1 VGTRQFLYPQIVPD
15 PAWIEEQITRFLDE
29 DRTGE
34 DITTEAVV
42 PEGIQATARLEAGQD
57 LIFAGAQIVLL
68 FFENLCKVEL
78 YAVDGSSIP
87 SGELIGTITGPA
99 RHLLTRER
107 VMLNLIQHLSGI
119 ATLTRAYTDR
129 AAPYGVVILDTR
141 KTLPGLRQL
150 EKYAVAVGGGVNHR
164 LDLYSGILAKD
175 NHLAVSGGITKAI
188 DSLRQNH
195 PDRPIEVEVE
205 TEAQIL
211 AGLEAGVDAL
221 LLDNM
226 TVEQVRDSVKLIREH
241 PKGSGIFLEASGGIS
256 LEDVEGYAQT
266 GIDGISIGR
275 LTHSAPAVDIRVELT
290 L

>member
-1 VGTRQFLYPQIVPD
+1 VSTRNFLYPQIAPE
-15 PAWIEEQITRFLDE
+15 PAWIEEQISRFLEE
-29 DRTGE
+29 DRADE

-42 PEGIQATARLEAGQD
+42 PEGIEATACLEAGQD
-57 LIFAGAQIVLL
+57 LIFAGAQIIPLVFKEPCDVKLS
-68 FFENLCKVEL
+68 
-78 YAVDGSSIP
+78 VDDGAP
-87 SGELIGTITGPA
+87 VALGELIATVTGPA

-119 ATLTRAYTDR
+119 ATLTRTYADL

-150 EKYAVAVGGGVNHR
+150 EKYAVAIGGGTNHR
-164 LDLYSGILAKD
+164 LDLFSGILVKD
-175 NHLAVSGGITKAI
+175 NHLAVGGVTSIAI
-188 DSLRQNH
+188 DRLRLRY

-226 TVEQVRDSVKLIREH
+226 TVEQVRDYVKLIRKH
-241 PKGSGIFLEASGGIS
+241 PKGSRVFLEASGGIG
-256 LEDVEGYAQT
+256 LEDVEAYAQA

-275 LTHSAPAVDIRVELT
+275 LTHSAPAVDICMELT